1 MRSTF
6 MGLEANKRGLFTQQ
20 SALYTTGHNIANANT
35 EGYSRQRVNMSPT
48 LGYPGAG
55 LNAPMTAGYIGTGV
69 KTDSV
74 QRIRDEFIDRQYRQ
88 ETNKL
93 GYWESKASA
102 INQMEDIMSEP
113 SEYGLDEAF
122 RMFWSALQDVG
133 ANPEDTAARKAAVQR
148 AIHLADSFNYI
159 DTQLKQIQGN
169 LGNEI
174 KVSVEQ
180 INSLLQQIADL
191 NRQIQAVEPNGYVP
205 NDLYDKRDVLVDELN
220 EYIPVSI
227 QRVPSG
233 GNASE
238 VAEGSYTITFKPVG
252 KEPIILVHG
261 REFAQLSALGTKKV
275 TDPNDSNSTI
285 PKTIDGNDTSNLLSH
300 LKIEWAGSWPNVPT
314 NGDGDPDFNQ
324 YNPKEINLNVNGK
337 LPALNGDDI
346 NQFDFE
352 PSKGKLLSLI
362 DSYGYIGTTRDVEG
376 YYPQMI
382 EQLDKLAE
390 VFASAFN
397 EQHRKGFTLEPSKQG
412 TFLQGTFF
420 FLGEDEALAN
430 DYPGKITAASIK
442 VNDKIIDNPSL
453 VAASTVQ
460 GEEGNGNNALKLS
473 NLHSESVANVKV
485 IVDNN
490 GTIEIELSDLEG
502 ATFQS
507 FYQGLIGQLGVDGQ
521 KATLLQKN
529 TETIRLTVENNRASM
544 SSVSLDEEMTDMIRF
559 QQAYNANAR
568 MITVI
573 DETLDKIIN
582 GMGRVGL

>member
-74 QRIRDEFIDRQYRQ
+74 QRIRNEFIDRQYRQ

-102 INQMEDIMSEP
+102 INQMEDIMLEP

-122 RMFWSALQDVG
+122 RLFWSALQDVS

-180 INSLLQQIADL
+180 INSLLEQIADL
-191 NRQIQAVEPNGYVP
+191 NKKIQAVEPNGYVP
-205 NDLYDKRDVLVDELN
+205 NDLYDQRDLLVDQLN
-220 EYIPVSI
+220 EYLPVSI
-227 QRVPSG
+227 ERVPSG
-233 GNASE
+233 GNASK
-238 VAEGSYTITFKPVG
+238 VAEGSYTIKLNLNGREIVLVEGRNHATLKAIDEKG
-252 KEPIILVHG
+252 KEV
-261 REFAQLSALGTKKV
+261 
-275 TDPNDSNSTI
+275 
-285 PKTIDGNDTSNLLSH
+285 
-300 LKIEWAGSWPNVPT
+300 
-314 NGDGDPDFNQ
+314 DGD
-324 YNPKEINLNVNGK
+324 V
-337 LPALNGDDI
+337 DDI
-346 NQFDFE
+346 GTNSYNLFDHLEIVDAKGDTHNDIQQDDFE
-352 PSKGKLLSLI
+352 EFKGKLLSLI
-362 DSYGYIGTTRDVEG
+362 ESYGYKDYTDGGKEKG
-376 YYPQMI
+376 YYPEMLKN
-382 EQLDKLAE
+382 LDKLAK
-390 VFASAFN
+390 AFVKSFN
-397 EQHRKGFTLEPSKQG
+397 AVHEKGYNLHKDTNNTGVK
-412 TFLQGTFF
+412 FF
-420 FLGEDEALAN
+420 EETG
-430 DYPGKITAASIK
+430 ITAATIK
-442 VNDKIIDNPSL
+442 VWDEIIAEPSL
-453 VAASTVQ
+453 IAASDVPN
-460 GEEGNGNNALKLS
+460 EEGNGKWARVLA
-473 NLHSESVANVKV
+473 NLQSIP
-485 IVDNN
+485 IVDEGPVT
-490 GTIEIELSDLEG
+490 GTSVTLPGSLGLDG

-507 FYQGLIGQLGVDGQ
+507 FYQGLISQLGVDGQ
-521 KATLLQKN
+521 KANLLKTN